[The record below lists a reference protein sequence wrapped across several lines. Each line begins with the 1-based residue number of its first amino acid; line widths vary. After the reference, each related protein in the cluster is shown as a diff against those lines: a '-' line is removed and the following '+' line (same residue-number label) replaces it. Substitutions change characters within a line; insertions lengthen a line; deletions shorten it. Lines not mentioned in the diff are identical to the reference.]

1 MENALSEAQEDTDM
15 AVAKKSQEKHQIAP
29 EVMLAGL
36 LALLVDER
44 ESRTKDDREAV
55 KTEVL
60 LSNAG
65 LSITD
70 IAVLTGKKYDT
81 VKISLQRSRAK

>member
-1 MENALSEAQEDTDM
+1 
-15 AVAKKSQEKHQIAP
+15 VAPPKSSHDKHQISPDAA
-29 EVMLAGL
+29 VAGV
-36 LALLVDER
+36 LALLIDAR
-44 ESRTKDDREAV
+44 ENRVKEDKEAV

-70 IAVLTGKKYDT
+70 IAALMRKEYGTIKA
-81 VKISLQRSRAK
+81 SLRRSRGK